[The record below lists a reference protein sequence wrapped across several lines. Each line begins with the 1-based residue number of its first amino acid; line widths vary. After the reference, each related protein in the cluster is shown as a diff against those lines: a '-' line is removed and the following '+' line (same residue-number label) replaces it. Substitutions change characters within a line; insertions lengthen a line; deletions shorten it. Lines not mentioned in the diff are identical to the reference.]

1 MLAALLARM
10 LARVVSAITEPPD
23 ARRPR
28 AQLLRVLILLVL
40 ITVLCLLPVRLSPH
54 SARVVATLLLAVA
67 AVSLLTTA
75 AAFRRLLQRFA
86 DGQAL
91 RLGRYQVEV
100 PSLGREVRA
109 FEGVLAVLRRAGLA
123 LPALLFF
130 CIWAVVY
137 LLIWS
142 HDPAACPA
150 DPAHP
155 CAGAFLGAGDHPT
168 FGDFLYYSVNM
179 AFANPAPDLI
189 AHTRVGHTAATIEV
203 LSGIGLVTLYAA
215 AFFGLGTAARQRGR
229 GEEPSRDAGV

>member
-1 MLAALLARM
+1 LLG
-10 LARVVSAITEPPD
+10 
-23 ARRPR
+23 ARRGRPV
-28 AQLLRVLILLVL
+28 APGG
-40 ITVLCLLPVRLSPH
+40 CLSRPPS
-54 SARVVATLLLAVA
+54 
-67 AVSLLTTA
+67 
-75 AAFRRLLQRFA
+75 
-86 DGQAL
+86 AL
-91 RLGRYQVEV
+91 RRRSSSAARRYQVEV

-168 FGDFLYYSVNM
+168 FGDFLYYSVN
-179 AFANPAPDLI
+179 
-189 AHTRVGHTAATIEV
+189 
-203 LSGIGLVTLYAA
+203 
-215 AFFGLGTAARQRGR
+215 
-229 GEEPSRDAGV
+229 